1 MKLSFAKIFF
11 VFLLLTT
18 TLYSQRYL
26 KLSVEVEGKE
36 SVLSYVTKSGNTYV
50 SVKELGK
57 LLSANF
63 YHNPEAAK
71 TEIKF
76 SDYTIKFTAKN
87 QFVVVTRKSNNSQN
101 IFQLPISTLLIND
114 DVFIPLVYSIDYL
127 SLCYGKK
134 IIYDNK
140 NKFLKI
146 TNEAFISTF
155 PLAEKP
161 KTDTAHPVETEKNA
175 SDKKHV
181 DPEYDIYDLTIEE
194 KTNGT
199 LIRLKTV
206 RKIKM
211 PRHSIG
217 NNTLYVF
224 FVNTTIAPGI
234 TKNLKPIGLIKEA
247 SRSVVSSK
255 NIQLEFKLRD
265 GFSTSEIF
273 NDKNSGDILITIHNK
288 LLKNQTKPEEIISK
302 WVFDTVVIDAG
313 HGGKDPGAIGVT
325 GVKEKV
331 INLGIALKL
340 GKLITENLPDVK
352 VVYTRKSDQ
361 FVELYKRGKIANEA
375 GGKLFI
381 SIHCNSTPQKDVSTR
396 GFEVYL
402 LRPGRTKQAIAIAEF
417 ENSVINFEDDPN
429 RYQQLTD
436 ENFILVSMAHSQ
448 YMRYSE
454 KFSDLL
460 NQQWK
465 KNVGIP
471 SLGIKQAGFYVL
483 VGASMPSVL
492 IEAGFLSNRKDEAH
506 LASSTGQSEIAQA
519 IFESLKKYKEYYD
532 KEIAL
537 LEKENSKQNK

>member
-1 MKLSFAKIFF
+1 MKLTNVKIFF

-18 TLYSQRYL
+18 TLYSQRFL
-26 KLSVEVEGKE
+26 KLSVEIDGKE

-50 SVKELGK
+50 SAKELGQV
-57 LLSANF
+57 LSANTF
-63 YHNPEAAK
+63 YNSEAAK
-71 TEIKF
+71 LEIKF

-87 QFVVVTRKSNNSQN
+87 QFVVLTRKSNNTQN
-101 IFQLPISTLLIND
+101 TFQLPISTLLINE
-114 DVFIPLVYSIDYL
+114 DVFIPLSYSIDYL

-134 IIYDNK
+134 ISYDNK

-146 TNEAFISTF
+146 TDEAFTSTTF
-155 PLAEKP
+155 FSEKQN
-161 KTDTAHPVETEKNA
+161 KDTTLLDETQQKQSNKKPVDSK
-175 SDKKHV
+175 
-181 DPEYDIYDLTIEE
+181 YDIYDLTIEE

-199 LIRLKTV
+199 LIRLKST

-217 NNTLYVF
+217 DNTLYVF
-224 FVNTTIAPGI
+224 FVNTTIAPEI
-234 TKNLKPIGLIKEA
+234 VKNIKPIGLVKEA

-255 NIQLEFKLRD
+255 NIQLEFKLQD
-265 GFSTSEIF
+265 GYSTSEIF
-273 NDKNSGDILITIHNK
+273 NDINSDDILITIHNK
-288 LLKNQTKPEEIISK
+288 LLTNQISKPEGIISK
-302 WVFDTVVIDAG
+302 WIFDTIVIDAG

-325 GVKEKV
+325 GVKEKT

-340 GKLITENLPDVK
+340 GKLIAENLPDVK
-352 VVYTRKSDQ
+352 VIYTRKSDQ
-361 FVELYKRGKIANEA
+361 FVELYKRGKIANES

-381 SIHCNSTPQKDVSTR
+381 SIHCNSTPQKDVSTS

-460 NQQWK
+460 NQHWK
-465 KNVGIP
+465 KNVSIP

-506 LASSTGQSEIAQA
+506 LASSAGQSEIAQA
-519 IFESLKKYKEYYD
+519 ILESIKKYKEYYD
-532 KEIAL
+532 KEIAI
-537 LEKENSKQNK
+537 LEKENKK